1 MFVYRRSFEMKAC
14 PNCGSNHPANYTH
27 CPRDGT
33 PLIEIHGWQEGTVVR
48 GKYRILGKIGEGGMA
63 VVYKAVHTRFDE
75 LRALKVMSPELA
87 GDPGFVKRFMHEAV
101 LTRKL
106 QHANAVRVE
115 DIDEAEDGRPFIV
128 MEYIEGRSLKEVIK
142 DEAPMAAERVCSIIS
157 QVARALDAAHRLG
170 IVHRDIKPANIF
182 LVAHPWAPGEPET
195 AKVLDFGIAKVKESY
210 LNGGVSS
217 HHTLTGTGSV
227 IGTPA
232 YMSPEQARGLRGD
245 QLDGRSDVYSL
256 GVVMY
261 EMLSQALP
269 LEADTSV
276 QWILAHVQTPPKPLW
291 EARPDL
297 QIPPAVA
304 AVAMRCL
311 EKEPQNRPG
320 SALHLVAEIQ
330 RAQQQFWSPAAT
342 RVFPPGASGGGSGTR
357 DQSRD
362 QSLQLDLAAPPFIR
376 DSTPARSLLEVE
388 PVEAG
393 WRASRGWIIWSVV
406 VVAVVLIAAG
416 IVFFNFNAKRPAPPA
431 ATSTIPAP
439 APSGDSAATTTV
451 PVVSNAGANVSPA
464 SAAGT
469 QGTTPATETANS
481 ETTKPSAQP
490 ATENDGSHN
499 GSTETAAPSS
509 KPKAAA
515 SRAKAQA
522 EAARK
527 NRALAAVLIRARND
541 EHEGRFEDALKEYEE
556 ASRLDPSDATSQ
568 RHIRL
573 LQHQISNENELIH

>member
-1 MFVYRRSFEMKAC
+1 MKAC
-14 PNCGSNHPANYTH
+14 PNCGSNHPANFTH

-87 GDPGFVKRFMHEAV
+87 GDQGFVKRFMHEAV

-128 MEYIEGRSLKEVIK
+128 MEYIEGRSLKEVIQA
-142 DEAPMAAERVCSIIS
+142 EAPMAAERVCSIIS
-157 QVARALDAAHRLG
+157 QVAKALDAAHRLG

-182 LVAHPWAPGEPET
+182 LVAHPWSPSEPET

-210 LNGGVSS
+210 LNDGASS

-261 EMLSQALP
+261 EMLSQVLP

-276 QWILAHVQTPPKPLW
+276 QWMLAHVQTLPKPLW

-297 QIPPAVA
+297 PIPPAVA
-304 AVAMRCL
+304 AVVMRCL
-311 EKEPQNRPG
+311 EKDPQNRPE

-342 RVFPPGASGGGSGTR
+342 RVFPPGASGGGSGG
-357 DQSRD
+357 RD

-376 DSTPARSLLEVE
+376 DSTPARALLEVE
-388 PVEAG
+388 PVGAG
-393 WRASRGWIIWSVV
+393 SQSSHGWIIWSVV
-406 VVAVVLIAAG
+406 VVAAVLIAAG
-416 IVFFNFNAKRPAPPA
+416 IVFFDLNIKHPAPPPA
-431 ATSTIPAP
+431 ATSTIPAL
-439 APSGDSAATTTV
+439 APSGDSAATPTTV
-451 PVVSNAGANVSPA
+451 PVVNNAGANAPPA
-464 SAAGT
+464 STAGP

-490 ATENDGSHN
+490 TTETDASRDGSA
-499 GSTETAAPSS
+499 ETPATSN
-509 KPKAAA
+509 KPKAAG

-522 EAARK
+522 DAASK
-527 NRALAAVLIRARND
+527 NRALAAALIRARND
-541 EHEGRFEDALKEYEE
+541 ENEGRFEDALREYEQ
-556 ASRLDPSDATSQ
+556 ASRLDPSDAALQ

-573 LQHQISNENELIH
+573 LQNRISNENELIH

>member
-1 MFVYRRSFEMKAC
+1 MKAC
-14 PNCGSNHPANYTH
+14 PNCGTNHPSNYTH

-33 PLIEIHGWQEGTVVR
+33 PLIEIHAWQEGTVVR

-87 GDPGFVKRFMHEAV
+87 GDQAFVKRFMHEAV

-128 MEYIEGRSLKEVIK
+128 MEYIEGRSLKEVIQA
-142 DEAPMAAERVCSIIS
+142 DAPMAAERVCAIVS
-157 QVARALDAAHRLG
+157 QVAKALDAAHCLG

-182 LVAHPWAPGEPET
+182 LVAQNRSSGDQDV
-195 AKVLDFGIAKVKESY
+195 AKVLDFGIAKVKEAGLGDS
-210 LNGGVSS
+210 GAS

-261 EMLSQALP
+261 EMLIRALP

-276 QWILAHVQTPPKPLW
+276 QWILAHAQTPPKPLL

-297 QIPPAVA
+297 PIPPAVA
-304 AVAMRCL
+304 SVVMRCL
-311 EKEPQNRPG
+311 EKNPEDRPE

-342 RVFPPGASGGGSGTR
+342 RVFPPAASAGGSSR
-357 DQSRD
+357 ARD
-362 QSLQLDLAAPPFIR
+362 QSLQLDFAPPSLRRSEAAPMV
-376 DSTPARSLLEVE
+376 SESAQSPASS
-388 PVEAG
+388 
-393 WRASRGWIIWSVV
+393 RAWLAWGA
-406 VVAVVLIAAG
+406 VAAVILIAGG
-416 IVFFNFNAKRPAPPA
+416 IVLWSMKRPAEQPSAASGNPASVQTGGSAPSQTSVPAVNSAPPSSPPA
-431 ATSTIPAP
+431 TP
-439 APSGDSAATTTV
+439 
-451 PVVSNAGANVSPA
+451 PA
-464 SAAGT
+464 SETAGSGATNIPVQPAAGT
-469 QGTTPATETANS
+469 NARQKGSEEAITPS
-481 ETTKPSAQP
+481 E
-490 ATENDGSHN
+490 
-499 GSTETAAPSS
+499 
-509 KPKAAA
+509 KPKAAV

-522 EAARK
+522 EAPAK
-527 NRALAAVLIRARND
+527 NRALAAVLLRARGD
-541 EHEGRFEDALKEYEE
+541 ENEGRFEDALKDYQE
-556 ASRLDPSDATSQ
+556 ASRLDPTDAALQ

-573 LQHQISNENELIH
+573 LQQRISNENELIH

>member
-1 MFVYRRSFEMKAC
+1 MKAC

-128 MEYIEGRSLKEVIK
+128 MEYIEGRSLKEVIQA
-142 DEAPMAAERVCSIIS
+142 EAPMAAERVCSIIS
-157 QVARALDAAHRLG
+157 QVAKALDAAHRLG

-210 LNGGVSS
+210 LNDGASS

-269 LEADTSV
+269 LDADTSV

-304 AVAMRCL
+304 AVVMRCL
-311 EKEPQNRPG
+311 EKERQNRPE
-320 SALHLVAEIQ
+320 SALHLAAEIQ

-362 QSLQLDLAAPPFIR
+362 QSLQLDLAAQPLIR

-393 WRASRGWIIWSVV
+393 SRSSRRWIAWGVV
-406 VVAVVLIAAG
+406 VGAVVLIGAG
-416 IVFFNFNAKRPAPPA
+416 TLFFNFNAKRPVPPPTTSTNPGLVPSGELA
-431 ATSTIPAP
+431 ATPTLVPAV
-439 APSGDSAATTTV
+439 SG
-451 PVVSNAGANVSPA
+451 AGANVSPA
-464 SAAGT
+464 SAAGA

-490 ATENDGSHN
+490 PTENDASHN
-499 GSTETAAPSS
+499 GSTETATPAD

-522 EAARK
+522 EAASK
-527 NRALAAVLIRARND
+527 NRASAAARTRAMND

-556 ASRLDPSDATSQ
+556 ASRLNPSDAYSQ
-568 RHIRL
+568 QHIRL
-573 LQHQISNENELIH
+573 LQHRISNENELIH

>member
-1 MFVYRRSFEMKAC
+1 MKAC

-33 PLIEIHGWQEGTVVR
+33 PLVEIHGWQEGTVVR

-87 GDPGFVKRFMHEAV
+87 GDQGFVKRFMHEAV

-128 MEYIEGRSLKEVIK
+128 MEYIEGRSLKEVIRT
-142 DEAPMAAERVCSIIS
+142 EAPMAAERVCSIIS
-157 QVARALDAAHRLG
+157 QVAKALDAAHRLG

-182 LVAHPWAPGEPET
+182 LVAHPGSPGEPET

-210 LNGGVSS
+210 LNDGASS

-261 EMLSQALP
+261 EMLVQGLP

-276 QWILAHVQTPPKPLW
+276 QWMLAHVQTPPKPLW

-297 QIPPAVA
+297 PIPPAVA

-311 EKEPQNRPG
+311 EKDPQNRPE

-330 RAQQQFWSPAAT
+330 RAQQQAWSPAAT
-342 RVFPPGASGGGSGTR
+342 RVFPPGASGGGPAN
-357 DQSRD
+357 RD
-362 QSLQLDLAAPPFIR
+362 QSLQLDLAPTFIR
-376 DSTPARSLLEVE
+376 DSTPARALLEVE
-388 PVEAG
+388 AG
-393 WRASRGWIIWSVV
+393 ETGSRASRAWIIWGT
-406 VVAVVLIAAG
+406 VVAAAVLIAAG
-416 IVFFNFNAKRPAPPA
+416 IVFFNLNTKRPVQPATSAMPA
-431 ATSTIPAP
+431 AV
-439 APSGDSAATTTV
+439 PSGDSAATQTAA
-451 PVVSNAGANVSPA
+451 PAGSGAGSTPP
-464 SAAGT
+464 AAGT
-469 QGTTPATETANS
+469 GAAQAMTSTPTATAGAEA
-481 ETTKPSAQP
+481 TKTSTQP
-490 ATENDGSHN
+490 ATQSDANSDS
-499 GSTETAAPSS
+499 STETSPTQE
-509 KPKAAA
+509 KPKVPAV
-515 SRAKAQA
+515 RAKAQA
-522 EAARK
+522 DAASK
-527 NRALAAVLIRARND
+527 NRALAAALIRAKND
-541 EHEGRFEDALKEYEE
+541 QNEGRFEDALNEYEQ
-556 ASRLDPSDATSQ
+556 AARLNPSDAALQ

-573 LQHQISNENELIH
+573 LQNRIAHENELIH

>member
-1 MFVYRRSFEMKAC
+1 MKAC

-87 GDPGFVKRFMHEAV
+87 GDQGFVKRFMHEAV

-128 MEYIEGRSLKEVIK
+128 MEYIEGRSLKEVIRT
-142 DEAPMAAERVCSIIS
+142 EAPMAAERVCSIIS
-157 QVARALDAAHRLG
+157 QVAKALDAAHRLG

-182 LVAHPWAPGEPET
+182 LVAHPGSPGEPET

-210 LNGGVSS
+210 LNDGASS

-261 EMLSQALP
+261 EMLVQGLP

-276 QWILAHVQTPPKPLW
+276 QWMLAHVQTPPKPLW

-297 QIPPAVA
+297 AIPPAVA
-304 AVAMRCL
+304 AVVMRCL
-311 EKEPQNRPG
+311 EKDPQNRPE

-330 RAQQQFWSPAAT
+330 RAQQQAWSPAAT
-342 RVFPPGASGGGSGTR
+342 RVFPPGASGGGPA
-357 DQSRD
+357 SRD
-362 QSLQLDLAAPPFIR
+362 QSLQLDLAPTFIR
-376 DSTPARSLLEVE
+376 DSTPARPLLEF
-388 PVEAG
+388 EAG
-393 WRASRGWIIWSVV
+393 ETGSRASRAWIIWGT
-406 VVAVVLIAAG
+406 VVAAAALIAAG
-416 IVFFNFNAKRPAPPA
+416 IVFFNLNTKRPAPPA
-431 ATSTIPAP
+431 TSAIPA
-439 APSGDSAATTTV
+439 AVPSGDSSATQTAAPAGSSAGSTPPAAGTGAAQAMTPTATAGAEATKTSTQPATQSDAIPDSSTETSPTQEKPKV
-451 PVVSNAGANVSPA
+451 PVV
-464 SAAGT
+464 
-469 QGTTPATETANS
+469 
-481 ETTKPSAQP
+481 
-490 ATENDGSHN
+490 
-499 GSTETAAPSS
+499 
-509 KPKAAA
+509 
-515 SRAKAQA
+515 RAKAQA
-522 EAARK
+522 DAASK
-527 NRALAAVLIRARND
+527 NRALAAALIRARND
-541 EHEGRFEDALKEYEE
+541 ENEGRFEDALNEYEQ
-556 ASRLDPSDATSQ
+556 AARLNPSDAALQ

-573 LQHQISNENELIH
+573 LQNRIANENELIH